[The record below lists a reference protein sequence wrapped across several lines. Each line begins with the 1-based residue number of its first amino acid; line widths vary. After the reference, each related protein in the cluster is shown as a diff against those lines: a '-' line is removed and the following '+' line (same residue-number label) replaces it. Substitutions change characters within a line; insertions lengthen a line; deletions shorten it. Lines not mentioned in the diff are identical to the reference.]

1 MKKIL
6 TQRYKTD
13 KTITLSEIFELLNE
27 KYGLVYGEDITYD
40 WDRIGEIQDYQRDGY
55 QTYRFKIVNSDVLRE
70 EDRIKQEQEM
80 ALEEAEAQSKYTIL
94 GELK

>member
-6 TQRYKTD
+6 TENYQTD
-13 KTITLSEIFELLNE
+13 RTITLLEIFELLNE
-27 KYGLVYGEDITYD
+27 KFGLVYGKDITYD
-40 WDRIGEIQDYQRDGY
+40 WDRVMERGY
-55 QTYRFKIVNSDVLRE
+55 RTYRFKIVESDDLRH
-70 EDRIKQEQEM
+70 EDGIKREQEI